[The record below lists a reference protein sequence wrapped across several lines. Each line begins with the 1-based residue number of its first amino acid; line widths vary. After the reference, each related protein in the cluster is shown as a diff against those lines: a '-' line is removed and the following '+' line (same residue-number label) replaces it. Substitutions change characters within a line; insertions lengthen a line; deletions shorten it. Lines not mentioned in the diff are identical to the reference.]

1 MFERKLISWA
11 FGLIILLTPMLAL
24 SATATVRQMS
34 GTLSALKPD
43 GTVKILSRQSEVEVG
58 DVLSTEKDSYAL
70 IKFTDGGEL
79 TIRPESSIKIE
90 AYGYDEAK
98 PEKDSFVFS
107 LVKGGLRTITG
118 LVGKRGN
125 RDAYRLK
132 TATATIGIRGTDY
145 SAVQCDSNCGNLRA
159 GLYLSVISGLINA
172 ENNAGNQD
180 VGTGQF
186 GYVEAVNIAPVILPS
201 DPGLPTLTG
210 DSNNKSN
217 NNSGGSSNDDAGCFV
232 K

>member
-1 MFERKLISWA
+1 MLVKKFS
-11 FGLIILLTPMLAL
+11 FILLSIMVTLVPL
-24 SATATVRQMS
+24 SSEAATAFVRQMS
-34 GTLSALKPD
+34 GTLSAQKPD
-43 GTVKILSRQSEVEVG
+43 GSVKLLSKKSDIEVG
-58 DVLSTEKDSYAL
+58 DVISTEKDSYAL

-90 AYGYDEAK
+90 AYGYDENQ
-98 PEKDSFVFS
+98 PEKDSFIFS

-145 SAVQCDSNCGNLRA
+145 AAVQCDGNCGSLRS
-159 GLYLSVISGLINA
+159 GLYLSVLSGLINA
-172 ENNAGNQD
+172 QNNSGNQD

-186 GYVEAVNIAPVILPS
+186 GYVESVSVAPVILPK
-201 DPGLPTLTG
+201 DPGLSSLTEDA
-210 DSNNKSN
+210 DSKGA
-217 NNSGGSSNDDAGCFV
+217 SGGGKPSDDSGCFQ